1 MRRLPPS
8 EFDHLIEAGSTG
20 YLPLFYQDWIH
31 ESYANLEEV
40 KKLSFTHAAEVVEA
54 GFKKME
60 KHQSIERKKT
70 ALQALNTNERE
81 IFVRSF
87 MKLVEYRT
95 LDRLRELH

>member
-1 MRRLPPS
+1 MRRTPPS
-8 EFDHLIEAGSTG
+8 EFDYLIEAASSGH
-20 YLPLFYQDWIH
+20 LPLFYQDWIH

-40 KKLSFTHAAEVVEA
+40 KKLSFSLAAEVVQA

-60 KHQSIERKKT
+60 KHQSLDRKKT
-70 ALQALNTNERE
+70 ALQALKSEDRE
-81 IFVRSF
+81 LFVRSF

>member
-1 MRRLPPS
+1 MRRVQPQ

-20 YLPLFYQDWIH
+20 YLPLFFQDWIH
-31 ESYANLEEV
+31 ESYADLEEV
-40 KKLSFTHAAEVVEA
+40 KKLSFSYAAEIVEA

-60 KHQSIERKKT
+60 KYNTIERKKT
-70 ALQALNTNERE
+70 ALQALKNDERE
-81 IFVRSF
+81 LFIRSF

>member
-1 MRRLPPS
+1 MRRQQPQ
-8 EFDHLIEAGSTG
+8 EFDHLIEAARDG

-31 ESYANLEEV
+31 ASYADLEEV
-40 KKLSFTHAAEVVEA
+40 KKLSFSHAAEVVEA

-60 KHQSIERKKT
+60 KHRTIERKKT
-70 ALQALNTNERE
+70 ALQALQDPERE
-81 IFVRSF
+81 LFIRSF